1 MSPQLWALF
10 TALSYASAN
19 VTARRGMI
27 HSTPST
33 ASLLSLIVHT
43 VILWL
48 AVFLTGGIPKFA
60 TSAALAIAVT
70 GILQA
75 VIRLCHYTGIDKIG
89 AARAVTLRSTYPIL
103 SVIIGITILHENASA
118 PALMGTLFVVV
129 GVILTSRRLENQL
142 TSFRWWHLLFPL
154 ATAVITGVVHP
165 IRRYA
170 MTITAEPLFFAA
182 LVGPISLISF
192 TAYLALPTTTERL
205 VWTRKAIWP
214 FICASLFETLGVL
227 FMLTAFVSGP
237 VVAVSPI
244 TATSPIW
251 TLLMAAI
258 FLRDLERIN
267 PYSIIGTLCVV
278 VGVIAIYLAD

>member
-1 MSPQLWALF
+1 LF
-10 TALSYASAN
+10 TAISYASAN

-27 HSTPST
+27 YSTPST
-33 ASLLSLIVHT
+33 ATLLSLIVHT

-60 TSAALAIAVT
+60 TAAAVAIAVT

-75 VIRLCHYTGIDKIG
+75 VIRLFHYTGIDKIG

-103 SVIIGITILHENASA
+103 SVIVGITILQERASA
-118 PALMGTLFVVV
+118 AALMGTLFVVV
-129 GVILTSRRLENQL
+129 GIILT
-142 TSFRWWHLLFPL
+142 
-154 ATAVITGVVHP
+154 
-165 IRRYA
+165 RRYA
-170 MTITAEPLFFAA
+170 MSITDEPLFFAA

-192 TAYLALPTTTERL
+192 VAYLSLPTTTERL
-205 VWTRKAIWP
+205 VWNQRAFWP
-214 FICASLFETLGVL
+214 FMWASLFETLGIL

-237 VVAVSPI
+237 VVLVSPI

-251 TLLMAAI
+251 TLLMSSI

-267 PYSIIGTLCVV
+267 LNSIIGTLCVV
-278 VGVIAIYLAD
+278 VGVIAVYLSD

>member
-1 MSPQLWALF
+1 MPPQLWALF
-10 TALSYASAN
+10 TAISYASAN

-33 ASLLSLIVHT
+33 ATLLSLIVHT

-60 TSAALAIAVT
+60 TAAALAIAVT

-89 AARAVTLRSTYPIL
+89 ATRAVTLRSTYPIL
-103 SVIIGITILHENASA
+103 SVIVGITILKEPASTI
-118 PALMGTLFVVV
+118 ALMGTLSVVV
-129 GVILTSRRLENQL
+129 GIILTSWRLEKQL

-170 MTITAEPLFFAA
+170 MTITDEPLFLAA

-192 TAYLALPTTTERL
+192 VTYLSLPTTTERL
-205 VWTRKAIWP
+205 VWNQKALWP
-214 FICASLFETLGVL
+214 FMFASLFETLGIL

-237 VVAVSPI
+237 VVLVSPI

-251 TLLMAAI
+251 TVLMAAI

-267 PYSIIGTLCVV
+267 LYSIIGTLCVV
-278 VGVIAIYLAD
+278 VGVISVYLAD

>member
-10 TALSYASAN
+10 TAISYASAN

-27 HSTPST
+27 YSTPST
-33 ASLLSLIVHT
+33 ATLLSLIVHT

-60 TSAALAIAVT
+60 TAAAVAIAVT

-103 SVIIGITILHENASA
+103 SVIVGITILQERASA
-118 PALMGTLFVVV
+118 AALMGTLFVVV
-129 GVILTSRRLENQL
+129 GIILTSWKLENQL
-142 TSFRWWHLLFPL
+142 KSFRWRYLLFPL

-170 MTITAEPLFFAA
+170 MSITDEPLFFAA

-192 TAYLALPTTTERL
+192 VAYLSLPTTTERL
-205 VWTRKAIWP
+205 VWNQRAFWP
-214 FICASLFETLGVL
+214 FMWASLFETLGIL

-237 VVAVSPI
+237 VVLVSPI

-251 TLLMAAI
+251 TLLMSSI

-267 PYSIIGTLCVV
+267 LNSIIGTLCVV
-278 VGVIAIYLAD
+278 VGVIAVYLSD